1 LSTPDFAAIAALE
14 AAAFR
19 AWPAAETSPWRG
31 WVLRATEGVTRRAN
45 SVWVGG
51 ACGPELDEGI
61 DVVEAFY
68 RARDL
73 PAAFQMSGGRETPSL
88 EARLAARGY
97 RQEGLVDV
105 QSAPVGDVCQSDR
118 AVSREISLEVRRELT
133 EDWFDISARQGR
145 YRDVAPI
152 YRALLERIG
161 DRARYAL
168 ARLDGTPAA
177 VALLVHDRESEAAG
191 VFAMQTLPPFRRRG
205 LAQGLLGAV
214 AKEAAEKGVGTLY
227 LQVEIDNAAARSL
240 YGRCGFRSHH
250 GYHYRVLG
258 TALCGTDHDAGTRC

>member
-1 LSTPDFAAIAALE
+1 VNGPDFAAIAALE

-19 AWPAAETSPWRG
+19 AWPAAETSTWRG

-45 SVWVGG
+45 SVWVAGP
-51 ACGPELDEGI
+51 CGPELDAGI
-61 DVVEAFY
+61 DVVESFY
-68 RARDL
+68 RARNL
-73 PAAFQMSGGRETPSL
+73 PAAFQISAARETPAL

-97 RQEGLVDV
+97 RQEGVVDV
-105 QSAPVGDVCQSDR
+105 QSAPVGGVVQSR
-118 AVSREISLEVRRELT
+118 REVAPEISLEVRREVT

-145 YRDVAPI
+145 YRDVAPT

-161 DRARYAL
+161 DRGRYAL
-168 ARLDGTPAA
+168 ARIDGTPAA

-191 VFAMQTLPPFRRRG
+191 VFAMQTLAPFRRRG
-205 LAQGLLGAV
+205 LAKALLGAV
-214 AKEAAEKGVGTLY
+214 ATEAAERGLGTLY

-250 GYHYRVLG
+250 RYHYRVLG
-258 TALCGTDHDAGTRC
+258 SGLCGTHDDAGTSC